1 MVTEDG
7 KEGHAAGDFA
17 AEHKEHH
24 HHETQELNAHSVALT
39 AALAEQKPN
48 PWSRNMI
55 KLYVI
60 MGLGYLIST
69 MNGYGKL
76 SVRQ

>member
-1 MVTEDG
+1 MGTDEG
-7 KEGHAAGDFA
+7 KEGHAMADFVT
-17 AEHKEHH
+17 EHKEDHR
-24 HHETQELNAHSVALT
+24 HETQELNAHSVALA

-48 PWSRNMI
+48 PWSRNMM

-69 MNGYGKL
+69 MNGYGEF

>member
-1 MVTEDG
+1 MATEDG
-7 KEGHAAGDFA
+7 KEGHAAAEFV
-17 AEHKEHH
+17 AEHKEDHRY
-24 HHETQELNAHSVALT
+24 ETQELNAHSVALT

-69 MNGYGKL
+69 MNGYGKF